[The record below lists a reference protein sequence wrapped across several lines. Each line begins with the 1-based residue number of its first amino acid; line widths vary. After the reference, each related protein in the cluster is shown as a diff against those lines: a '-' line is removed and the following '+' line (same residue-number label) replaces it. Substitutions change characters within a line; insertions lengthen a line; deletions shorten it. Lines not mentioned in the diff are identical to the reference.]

1 MYVSQ
6 SISRRHRYKV
16 LIKILIN
23 IEILDEHALFHI
35 LAIHLSNVPE
45 TANFFYIKCGA
56 GI

>member
-35 LAIHLSNVPE
+35 IAIHLSNVPE
-45 TANFFYIKCGA
+45 TANFFYMKCGA